1 MSLFGGGDTHHH
13 SLLAGIGMGAAVV
26 LSCLVLVLIDW
37 HRAAGPVTM
46 AITALACF
54 VVAALAITVAGVL
67 VYMAIWLRHKHRQ
80 FQVASNPAAAAVPLA
95 AAQALP
101 APALGAALAPALQ
114 PAPAHQALPVAH
126 THVHLPDGMSP
137 ESVAAALRSL
147 APSPGT
153 LQPPSDSPVEA
164 VLPGLER

>member
-46 AITALACF
+46 AITALAYF
-54 VVAALAITVAGVL
+54 VVAALAVTVAGVL
-67 VYMAIWLRHKHRQ
+67 VYAAIWLRHKHRQ
-80 FQVASNPAAAAVPLA
+80 FAAIAPPVLP
-95 AAQALP
+95 ALP
-101 APALGAALAPALQ
+101 ASSASTAPAPALQ
-114 PAPAHQALPVAH
+114 PAPAVQALPAAH

-137 ESVAAALRSL
+137 ESVATALRAL
-147 APSPGT
+147 APH
-153 LQPPSDSPVEA
+153 PSAVLPEAVEA
-164 VLPGLER
+164 VLPELDAATAEALER